1 MDTSLAAI
9 TEKIA
14 ERGKSFG
21 PPLSESEIRGFE
33 LRHDIELPGDY
44 REFLKRI
51 GNGGDGPPAYG
62 LMRLGDVPDR
72 THPDF
77 ARDWREL
84 PNVGRPFPLTK
95 TWAWEGDEYDEA
107 RQDAARHGTL
117 NLGHDGCGMYWLLVV
132 TGEMRGQVWA
142 HTDVGVCPQEPGRD
156 FLQWV
161 EAWLDGVWW
170 WT

>member
-1 MDTSLAAI
+1 MDERLAALQ
-9 TEKIA
+9 TKIA
-14 ERGKSFG
+14 SQGHSFG
-21 PPLSESEIRGFE
+21 PPLSEAEVSAFE
-33 LRHDIELPGDY
+33 ARYGVALPDGY
-44 REFLKRI
+44 RSFLKCI

-77 ARDWREL
+77 AQDWRDL
-84 PNVGRPFPLTK
+84 PHIGTPFPLT
-95 TWAWEGDEYDEA
+95 TGWVWEGEEYDEA
-107 RQDAARHGTL
+107 RRVAARHGTL
-117 NLGHDGCGMYWLLVV
+117 NLGHDGCNMYWLLVV

-161 EAWLDGVWW
+161 EAWLNGMWW
-170 WT
+170 WA